1 MALYGER
8 GGAVRPA
15 LQIAM
20 PPFATH
26 LCPVGDNLQGVLNS
40 GDIILYSWKSAAG
53 KHPCANELDFLDILF
68 IPGILGKC
76 GDWYVLLT
84 FKLSNPCTRGFVFKP
99 F

>member
-15 LQIAM
+15 LRIAM
-20 PPFATH
+20 PPVATH

-40 GDIILYSWKSAAG
+40 GDIILYSLKSAAG
-53 KHPCANELDFLDILF
+53 KLPCATELDFLDILF
-68 IPGILGKC
+68 NPGILGKY

-84 FKLSNPCTRGFVFKP
+84 FQLPNSCIEGFVF
-99 F
+99 